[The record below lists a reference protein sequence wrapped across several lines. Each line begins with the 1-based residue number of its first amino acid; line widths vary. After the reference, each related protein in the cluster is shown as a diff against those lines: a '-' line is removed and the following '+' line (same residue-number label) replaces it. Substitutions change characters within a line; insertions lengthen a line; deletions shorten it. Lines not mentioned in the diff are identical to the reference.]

1 MQIGAEVGFSALLF
15 QDRWI
20 TKTEE
25 ALRHTITSRVS
36 ILLHDS
42 HFNLS
47 LHWFTL
53 DKNIS

>member
-20 TKTEE
+20 TKIEE

-42 HFNLS
+42 HLS

-53 DKNIS
+53 DKNIL